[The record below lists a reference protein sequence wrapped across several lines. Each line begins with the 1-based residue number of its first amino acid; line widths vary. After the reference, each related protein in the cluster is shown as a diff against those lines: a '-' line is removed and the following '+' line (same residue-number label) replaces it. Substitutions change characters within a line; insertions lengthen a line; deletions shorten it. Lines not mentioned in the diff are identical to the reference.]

1 MKFTADSEFAGII
14 NNNRTLTAQVKAA
27 LSVRPQT
34 SFELEDGLN
43 RLHQSVSST
52 LHRLV
57 RSGQAEVKSFR
68 TNQYGNKVGVYSL
81 KSR

>member
-1 MKFTADSEFAGII
+1 MRFTADSEFAHII
-14 NNNRTLTAQVKAA
+14 EKNKTLKGQVVAA

-34 SFELEDGLN
+34 SYEIEDGLN

-57 RSGQAEVKSFR
+57 RTGQAEVKSFR
-68 TNQYGNKVGVYSL
+68 TNQFGNKVGVYSL
-81 KSR
+81 VKK